1 MNTSMIERNNSN
13 LNIRDPTKIES
24 YDKILNI
31 SPPTILLKIS
41 AIEFVDIGIF
51 CYKERSR
58 TKSKKSLDNQ
68 SLILTRCEAM
78 RKWTESAIERV
89 QIKSLKSVTIG
100 SKFERLAAFFD
111 YADSALLKD
120 PCEDAE
126 SYADALR
133 SYTNYLRNT
142 FSTERSASYL
152 QLLQSEAILS
162 GSWFFPNTTTDF
174 KNNLFLI
181 RAPKHSKKQTA
192 TPSEEEMQ
200 KSLNI
205 SSKIFNQLFDITMQ
219 FTKLPCQVTF
229 NKDPTWIIPSN
240 PWYVRSVEKKSKT
253 WNYREGRP
261 LTQDEATDSADTWRK
276 TSVRTNKTIER
287 ANSCRYT
294 KLRYTLA
301 SFARDAFL
309 ALFCANSGLNE
320 KQIIELPEDLEII
333 KDTKNHLL
341 CTIKNRAGGKEVYG
355 TITNV
360 FRPSLEKYMD
370 LRKYLLRDRQHPKL
384 FFRTSLDEDLALN
397 DLDEGQLVNYYEKI
411 DKTLR
416 LDIPKLGYRQL
427 RKFKS
432 IWLRKH
438 KGVKASANAMG
449 HTTQT
454 SDNNYSEENK
464 ETAETEMTTF
474 FMKLSESVSDRI
486 IGITLKEF
494 RSPEGDEATQAAH
507 CKKPDNPMPEAQ
519 AVSAIVKCGN
529 PRGCLFCD
537 NFRIHADEEDVR
549 KLCSQKYVTMETMS
563 LADSESHFNEVHG
576 ETIARIDL
584 YLDHISKLSKSKELL
599 VKRIHHDVF
608 SNENLTPYWSKMM
621 NFFISAGMI

>member
-1 MNTSMIERNNSN
+1 MNTSMIERHNSD
-13 LNIRDPTKIES
+13 LNIIDPKNIES
-24 YDKILNI
+24 YDQIQSI
-31 SPPTILLKIS
+31 SPPTILFKTS

-58 TKSKKSLDNQ
+58 TKAKKTINNQ
-68 SLILTRCEAM
+68 SLIPSRCEAL
-78 RKWTESAIERV
+78 RNWTESAIEGV
-89 QIKSLKSVTIG
+89 QIKSLQPVTIG
-100 SKFERLAAFFD
+100 SKFERLIAFLD

-120 PCEDAE
+120 PCENAE

-162 GSWFFPNTTTDF
+162 GSWFFPQTTTDF

-200 KSLNI
+200 KSLTI
-205 SSKIFNQLFDITMQ
+205 SSKIFNQLFDMTMQ

-229 NKDPTWIIPSN
+229 DKDPTWIIPGT
-240 PWYVRSVEKKSKT
+240 PWYADPVEKKSKT

-261 LTQDEATDSADTWRK
+261 LTQNETTDTAATWRK
-276 TSVRTNKTIER
+276 TSARTHKTIER
-287 ANSCRYT
+287 VNSDRYT
-294 KLRYTLA
+294 QLRYTLA

-320 KQIIELPEDLEII
+320 KQIIDLPEDLEII
-333 KDTKNHLL
+333 NNTKNHLL
-341 CTIKNRAGGKEVYG
+341 CVIKNRSGGKNVYG

-370 LRKYLLRDRQHPKL
+370 LRKYLLRERQHPKL
-384 FFRTSLDEDLALN
+384 FFRTSSTEDLSLY
-397 DLDEGQLVNYYEKI
+397 DLDEGQLVKYYTKI
-411 DKTLR
+411 EKTLR

-432 IWLRKH
+432 VWLRKS

-449 HTTQT
+449 HTPQT
-454 SDNNYSEENK
+454 SDKNYSEENK
-464 ETAETEMTTF
+464 ETAEAEMATF
-474 FMKLSESVSDRI
+474 FTKLSASVSDRI
-486 IGITLKEF
+486 IGITLKEL
-494 RSPEGDEATQAAH
+494 RRPEGDLATQAAH
-507 CKKPDNPMPEAQ
+507 CKKPDNPRPEIQ

-549 KLCSQKYVTMETMS
+549 KICSQKYVTMETMS
-563 LADSESHFNEVHG
+563 LTDSESHFNEVHG

-584 YLDHISKLSKSKELL
+584 YLETISKLSKSKELM

>member
-1 MNTSMIERNNSN
+1 MNTSMIERHNSG
-13 LNIRDPTKIES
+13 LNIIDPKKIES
-24 YDKILNI
+24 YDQIQII
-31 SPPTILLKIS
+31 SPPTILFKTS
-41 AIEFVDIGIF
+41 PIEFVDIGIF

-58 TKSKKSLDNQ
+58 TKVKKSINNK
-68 SLILTRCEAM
+68 SLIPTRFEAL
-78 RKWTESAIERV
+78 RNWTESAIERV
-89 QIKSLKSVTIG
+89 QIKSLQPVTIG
-100 SKFERLAAFFD
+100 SKFERLTAFLD

-126 SYADALR
+126 SYANALR
-133 SYTNYLRNT
+133 SYTNHLRNT

-152 QLLQSEAILS
+152 QLLQSEAIMS
-162 GSWFFPNTTTDF
+162 GSWFFPQTTTDF

-200 KSLNI
+200 KNLNI
-205 SSKIFNQLFDITMQ
+205 SSKIFNQLFDIIMQ
-219 FTKLPCQVTF
+219 FTELPCQVTF
-229 NKDPTWIIPSN
+229 DKDPTWIIPSN
-240 PWYVRSVEKKSKT
+240 PWYAGSMEKKSKT

-261 LTQDEATDSADTWRK
+261 LTQDETTDSADTWRK
-276 TSVRTNKTIER
+276 TSVRTYKTIER
-287 ANSCRYT
+287 ANSDRYT
-294 KLRYTLA
+294 QLRYTLA

-320 KQIIELPEDLEII
+320 KQIIDLPEDLEII
-333 KDTKNHLL
+333 NDTKNHLL
-341 CTIKNRAGGKEVYG
+341 CVIKNRAGGKEVYG

-384 FFRTSLDEDLALN
+384 FFRTSPLEDSALK
-397 DLDEGQLVNYYEKI
+397 DLDKGQLVNYYEKI

-432 IWLRKH
+432 IWLRKR
-438 KGVKASANAMG
+438 KGVKASASAMG
-449 HTTQT
+449 HTIRT

-464 ETAETEMTTF
+464 ETAETEMATF
-474 FMKLSESVSDRI
+474 FMRLSASVTDRI
-486 IGITLKEF
+486 VGMTLKKL
-494 RSPEGDEATQAAH
+494 RSPEGDLATQAAH
-507 CKKPDNPMPEAQ
+507 CKKPDNPMPEVQ
-519 AVSAIVKCGN
+519 AVSAIVKCGS

-549 KLCSQKYVTMETMS
+549 KLCSQKYVTMETMFLS
-563 LADSESHFNEVHG
+563 DSERHFNEVHG

-584 YLDHISKLSKSKELL
+584 YLGHISKLSKSKELM

-608 SNENLTPYWSKMM
+608 NNENLTPYWSKMM
-621 NFFISAGMI
+621 NFFISAGML